1 MLVVVVVLL
10 FGDMRGT
17 PDTGDRLRPPRRLVV
32 VGRNGGGEPPAAF
45 ILIPPPTILLPL
57 FRLFGEMERVEPGRA
72 SESIS
77 TGILRNCVECR
88 ANVSINLY
96 AVVSL
101 QNVAIAERASEGG
114 RERVKNRQRKLF
126 FRLKSRVVLDHNS
139 LSTSSVD
146 RIHRYRSRWTRS
158 ELTNNAA
165 SIPRRL
171 RFSGI

>member
-45 ILIPPPTILLPL
+45 ILIPPTILLPL

-77 TGILRNCVECR
+77 TGILRYCVEYR

-101 QNVAIAERASEGG
+101 QNVAIAERAREGG
-114 RERVKNRQRKLF
+114 RGRESKIDNV
-126 FRLKSRVVLDHNS
+126 SY
-139 LSTSSVD
+139 SSD
-146 RIHRYRSRWTRS
+146 
-158 ELTNNAA
+158 
-165 SIPRRL
+165 
-171 RFSGI
+171 